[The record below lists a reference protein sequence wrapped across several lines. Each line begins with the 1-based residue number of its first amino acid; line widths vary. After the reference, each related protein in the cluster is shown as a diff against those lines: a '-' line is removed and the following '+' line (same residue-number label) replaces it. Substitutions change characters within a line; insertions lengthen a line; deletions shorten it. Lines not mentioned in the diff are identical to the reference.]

1 VVVFSIDGL
10 CRSDCGD
17 RGAMETQAFIVSVY
31 TKTPFFVKH
40 SKKTCNISVYRKRHC
55 NSCTTS
61 SLQQISCSQV
71 YATSRKAGGAQ
82 LLEKKKQKRV
92 KSESKTQG
100 DPGKPYKVLLFND
113 ETHTKQYVLETLLRV
128 IPGMTQDQAVG
139 IVETAHTTGSAV
151 VGVWIFE
158 LAEAY
163 CDGLRSN
170 GLGSDIEPDA

>member
-1 VVVFSIDGL
+1 MNTQ
-10 CRSDCGD
+10 R
-17 RGAMETQAFIVSVY
+17 QAFLVPVC
-31 TKTPFFVKH
+31 TKPSLFLKTY
-40 SKKTCNISVYRKRHC
+40 KKLYHFSVYRRKC
-55 NSCTTS
+55 CY
-61 SLQQISCSQV
+61 SCSSASKSPRETFCAQV
-71 YATSRKAGGAQ
+71 YATGRRAGGAQ

-170 GLGSDIEPDA
+170 GLGSDIEPDT